1 MPIHLIWG
9 DDYEASNGE
18 IEEIIQTVIDPA
30 WKSFNHS
37 QIDGNDPKQI
47 LRALEE
53 VQSAPL
59 GDGGRIV
66 LVRRSPFCNNCSIEL
81 ANKLEQAIAL
91 IPDDTHLILNNSNKP
106 DKRLKTTKLI
116 QKTIQLNSLSNE
128 KSFILPQPWDING
141 QRKLVKNIL
150 YRLNLRMNNETIDLT
165 IESIGNDSLLIN
177 TELQKLSLLAEAMN
191 KNSNI
196 NKTQEISEDIVKKI
210 IQNNSTNALEIANF
224 LLKEERIVALNK
236 IQSLLKNGEPAL
248 RLISTLTGQAR
259 GWLWVHLLD
268 SQGHHDVKEIAKL
281 AGIANP
287 KRIFV
292 IRKQIQGKSLKT
304 LLELMKK
311 LLKIEV
317 SIKSGSNPI
326 NSFKDNLLTESK
338 FLTDNWNNQ

>member
-9 DDYEASNGE
+9 DDYEASNRE
-18 IEEIIQTVIDPA
+18 IEEIIQKVVDPA
-30 WKSFNHS
+30 WKNFNHS
-37 QIDGNDPKQI
+37 QIDGNDPKQS

-53 VQSAPL
+53 IKSAPL
-59 GDGGRIV
+59 GGGGRIV
-66 LVRRSPFCNNCSIEL
+66 LVRRSPFCNGCSIEL
-81 ANKLEQAIAL
+81 ANKLEQTIEL
-91 IPDDTHLILNNSNKP
+91 IPDNTHLILNNSNKP

-116 QKTIQLNSLSNE
+116 QKAIQLNSLSNE

-150 YRLNLRMNNETIDLT
+150 YRLNLKMNNETIDLT
-165 IESIGNDSLLIN
+165 IESIGNDSSLIN

-196 NKTQEISEDIVKKI
+196 NETQEITKDIVKKI

-338 FLTDNWNNQ
+338 FLTNN

>member
-9 DDYEASNGE
+9 DDYEASNRE
-18 IEEIIQTVIDPA
+18 IEEIIQKVVDPA
-30 WKSFNHS
+30 WKNFNHS
-37 QIDGNDPKQI
+37 QIDGNDPKQS

-59 GDGGRIV
+59 GGGGRTV
-66 LVRRSPFCNNCSIEL
+66 LVRRSPFCNGCSIEL

-141 QRKLVKNIL
+141 QRRLVKNIL

-165 IESIGNDSLLIN
+165 IESIGNDSSLIN

-191 KNSNI
+191 KNTTI
-196 NKTQEISEDIVKKI
+196 NETQEITEDIVKKI

-224 LLKEERIVALNK
+224 LLRDERIIALNK

-338 FLTDNWNNQ
+338 FLTNN